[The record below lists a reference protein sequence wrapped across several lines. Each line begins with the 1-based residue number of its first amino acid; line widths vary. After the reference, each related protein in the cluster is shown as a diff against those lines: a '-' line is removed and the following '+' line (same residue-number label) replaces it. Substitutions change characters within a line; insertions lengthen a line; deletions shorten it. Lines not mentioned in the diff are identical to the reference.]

1 MHSTTLVAALA
12 LFLPG
17 SAAVFATP
25 HPSLPSLS
33 NFEVLAVATSDDLS
47 AQLPDDT
54 LGTPDGECSAGARV
68 TLGLTVDLGEGRQHV
83 VASYAGGI
91 AVFDA
96 EAMRLAG
103 TPGYPC
109 AGSADELEVLAV
121 GNAFGVPTVA
131 AVLTTGG
138 RREAVTWLGL
148 YRVGFGGRLEAV
160 FAGAIE
166 HRDGDRVLRGN
177 VTLLPKALLHREPT
191 GEVILWTWDDGAG
204 VYVPRPAL
212 EPIPHS

>member
-68 TLGLTVDLGEGRQHV
+68 TLGLTVDVGEGRQHV

-131 AVLTTGG
+131 AEPDPVQAEPRHRFAPASG
-138 RREAVTWLGL
+138 RQH
-148 YRVGFGGRLEAV
+148 GGRLEAV